1 MTKLDLLSNFE
12 LVKDWKGGMYT
23 FKEKQSKL
31 TFDAFFTSKG
41 ILECIKYQQLVKNGI
56 TLVDYIQTKYAAESI
71 DDIKSYIKNSL
82 GPLKNKHE

>member
-1 MTKLDLLSNFE
+1 MTKVDLISNFE

-31 TFDAFFTSKG
+31 TFDAFFDSKKN
-41 ILECIKYQQLVKNGI
+41 LSWIKYEQWVKNGI
-56 TLVDYIQTKYAAESI
+56 TLVNYIETKYAVKSI

-82 GPLKNKHE
+82 GPLKK